1 MPIDDRTTNRNY
13 QLPNAGN
20 FLADDV
26 ARLRAALTA
35 IDADVFA
42 RYTKTETDQKLA
54 DLINGAPGAL
64 DTLNELA
71 AAMGNDPNFAATITN
86 ALAGKPGFPDVWT
99 RAQADARYLQ
109 AITQAENVFTGTGS
123 QTTFTLTQAPPS
135 RESLLVSV
143 DGVMQPTAEY
153 TLSGTALILSEAPAS
168 GARIRVLML
177 GVAGSVQ
184 SASTL
189 SFAQAGTGA
198 VTRTVESKLRDVV
211 SVKDFGAV
219 GDGVTDD
226 TAAIQ
231 AAINFASTKVT
242 GCSVVGD
249 GNFKVSSTL
258 VVQGEGVELAGTS
271 PASFRLI
278 RNTDYGSTIVFGN
291 VASRKGWMGLRNVT
305 IDNYGTMT
313 SGSHAIFDNC
323 YSPRISGCV
332 FKNGF
337 NGVSL
342 RGVNEGYFND
352 TTISDNATAATTNRS
367 AWVITVS
374 SVDGGYSG
382 DLFFSNIN
390 CWCGLKAPGLGT
402 AITPGLDYGF
412 NVQAVDGLWLS
423 NVHVISTAVANYNF
437 GNSSAYPVLNIYA
450 TQAMSDI
457 SRGDGLRLSG
467 TATVA
472 TLQWQGRV
480 SALGE
485 SNATSRGISITSPC
499 NAVVLQCAV
508 DGFDADGIYINNANA
523 VNIDIVTP
531 QIKSNDFDNGGT
543 SGSGI
548 YILSGKEITV
558 SGGHIKG
565 DSVQDWGIRVGAGAS
580 EVLISGVRI
589 EDHILGGI
597 QLNSGASQVT
607 IANCD
612 LKNNQNAGGQAL
624 SYSGGVTDLIV
635 DNCLGVTPL
644 TGSVTWDPGSLG
656 AGAIDFTSM
665 TIQGAQV
672 GDPVFVTAT
681 TDLLGLNLSAYVSSA
696 NTITVILSNIGSGV
710 TNLPSVTVYARVDR
724 RF

>member
-168 GARIRVLML
+168 GARIRALML

-231 AAINFASTKVT
+231 AAITAVGAAGGGVVYFPRGIYAITSALNVSAHGIVLVGHSRWATLLLQKTLNAKILNITGIFCGAKSLSFIYWGGTPAPGATAIYVDSAYVSLEDFVIRSSHIGIHFAGGNAVAGKVTNFEIFDYESSGLIADGLNDLFVSKFLFNAGNTARGTLGGIRLINKVEGFFCSDGDILLGTYPLTMDTASFVFGARPAYNNFANVFFDSGALPALINKCVETEFIGCWFSNGRSGGGNPGATVSASNKVRFT
-242 GCSVVGD
+242 NCRFFNCGSNGCAVDATAVNTSFTSCSFESNSVTSGPGLAHGISFAQNTSKFQLVNCTANNGLCTGTQGYGIFIDIGCSNYSVI
-249 GNFKVSSTL
+249 GNN
-258 VVQGEGVELAGTS
+258 VQ
-271 PASFRLI
+271 
-278 RNTDYGSTIVFGN
+278 D
-291 VASRKGWMGLRNVT
+291 
-305 IDNYGTMT
+305 
-313 SGSHAIFDNC
+313 
-323 YSPRISGCV
+323 
-332 FKNGF
+332 
-337 NGVSL
+337 
-342 RGVNEGYFND
+342 
-352 TTISDNATAATTNRS
+352 
-367 AWVITVS
+367 
-374 SVDGGYSG
+374 
-382 DLFFSNIN
+382 
-390 CWCGLKAPGLGT
+390 
-402 AITPGLDYGF
+402 
-412 NVQAVDGLWLS
+412 NVQAVGLLDAGS
-423 NVHVISTAVANYNF
+423 QPKTVYGNVGF
-437 GNSSAYPVLNIYA
+437 K
-450 TQAMSDI
+450 
-457 SRGDGLRLSG
+457 
-467 TATVA
+467 TV
-472 TLQWQGRV
+472 
-480 SALGE
+480 
-485 SNATSRGISITSPC
+485 N
-499 NAVVLQCAV
+499 
-508 DGFDADGIYINNANA
+508 
-523 VNIDIVTP
+523 
-531 QIKSNDFDNGGT
+531 
-543 SGSGI
+543 SGI
-548 YILSGKEITV
+548 ATI
-558 SGGHIKG
+558 
-565 DSVQDWGIRVGAGAS
+565 
-580 EVLISGVRI
+580 
-589 EDHILGGI
+589 
-597 QLNSGASQVT
+597 NSGATAVVVNHGLDVT
-607 IANCD
+607 PN
-612 LKNNQNAGGQAL
+612 LKDITLTRTSPNAG
-624 SYSGGVTDLIV
+624 SVDLYP
-635 DNCLGVTPL
+635 T
-644 TGSVTWDPGSLG
+644 
-656 AGAIDFTSM
+656 
-665 TIQGAQV
+665 
-672 GDPVFVTAT
+672 
-681 TDLLGLNLSAYVSSA
+681 
-696 NTITVILSNIGSGV
+696 TITSTQFTIN
-710 TNLPSVTVYARVDR
+710 TAPAPSSPITVAWSVRNRDA
-724 RF
+724 